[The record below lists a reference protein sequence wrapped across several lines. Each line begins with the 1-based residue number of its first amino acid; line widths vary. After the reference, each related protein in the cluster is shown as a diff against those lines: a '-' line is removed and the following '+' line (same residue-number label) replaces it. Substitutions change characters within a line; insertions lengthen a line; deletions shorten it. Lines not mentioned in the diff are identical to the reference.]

1 MFAAEQ
7 VADIQIATLPKLA
20 IPLLSRIPLLGPVF
34 FTQNILT
41 YLAYLMIPAALFLL
55 YRTSLG
61 LTLRSTGEN
70 PVAVDVAGLN
80 VNRIRFLTVLV
91 AGAVSGLAGSF
102 YTVGYLGMFT
112 SNIIGGRGWIA
123 FAICFLGNWGPRGT
137 VLGTLAFGLAD
148 AVSIYIQAVSRT
160 FTGLPQNEEEG
171 KGAAAQDPASYF
183 SGRNHRSLRFLPL
196 VSTIEWRTPY
206 SAKG

>member
-70 PVAVDVAGLN
+70 
-80 VNRIRFLTVLV
+80 
-91 AGAVSGLAGSF
+91 
-102 YTVGYLGMFT
+102 
-112 SNIIGGRGWIA
+112 IIGGRGWIA
-123 FAICFLGNWGPRGT
+123 FAICFLGNWSPRGA

-148 AVSIYIQAVSRT
+148 AVSIYIQAVSGSSV
-160 FTGLPQNEEEG
+160 FPNELIIALPYILTILLTICRKNFNV
-171 KGAAAQDPASYF
+171 PAKL
-183 SGRNHRSLRFLPL
+183 G
-196 VSTIEWRTPY
+196 VPY
-206 SAKG
+206 SKES

>member
-1 MFAAEQ
+1 
-7 VADIQIATLPKLA
+7 
-20 IPLLSRIPLLGPVF
+20 
-34 FTQNILT
+34 
-41 YLAYLMIPAALFLL
+41 MIPAALFLL

-123 FAICFLGNWGPRGT
+123 FAICFLGNWSPRGA

-148 AVSIYIQAVSRT
+148 AVSIYIQSVSGSSA
-160 FTGLPQNEEEG
+160 FPNELIIALPYILTILLTICRKNFNV
-171 KGAAAQDPASYF
+171 PAKL
-183 SGRNHRSLRFLPL
+183 G
-196 VSTIEWRTPY
+196 VPY
-206 SAKG
+206 SKES

>member
-91 AGAVSGLAGSF
+91 AGAVSGLAG
-102 YTVGYLGMFT
+102 MFT

-123 FAICFLGNWGPRGT
+123 FAICFLGNWSPRGA

-148 AVSIYIQAVSRT
+148 AVSIYIQAVSGSSV
-160 FTGLPQNEEEG
+160 FPNELIIALPYILTILLTICRKNFNV
-171 KGAAAQDPASYF
+171 PAKL
-183 SGRNHRSLRFLPL
+183 G
-196 VSTIEWRTPY
+196 VPY
-206 SAKG
+206 SKES